1 MQTMRKY
8 FTWVM
13 LSTILT
19 YLVIAIALV
28 ILLTGCSE
36 FPINAEQGEVIN
48 QLNCEPAESNGCA
61 GWLPPDEIV
70 VIE

>member
-1 MQTMRKY
+1 MK
-8 FTWVM
+8 
-13 LSTILT
+13 TITLIIILQLIVT
-19 YLVIAIALV
+19 
-28 ILLTGCSE
+28 LLTGCSE

>member
-36 FPINAEQGEVIN
+36 FPTSVQKGIITN
-48 QLNCEPAESNGCA
+48 QLNCEPAESDGCA

>member
-1 MQTMRKY
+1 MKKY
-8 FTWVM
+8 FTWVVS
-13 LSTILT
+13 LTIST
-19 YLVIAIALV
+19 YLIIAISLV

-36 FPINAEQGEVIN
+36 FPINAKQGTITN